1 MVRKNIP
8 VNIKGKNLLIL
19 GGRLA
24 YERERLKFTIV
35 DFALQCGVTKQTQ
48 IKYEAGD
55 NYPDSR
61 YLERAAGIGADVYFI
76 LFGRRDLQAISD
88 EHQNLIEAYEDATPL
103 LKRAAFAVLAS
114 PYINEFERC
123 QHQPGYFTHEIK
135 GVDEKRYTIQQDQK
149 EYRAEEDKE

>member
-8 VNIKGKNLLIL
+8 VNTKSKNLSIL

-24 YERERLKFTIV
+24 YERERLKLTIV

-55 NYPDSR
+55 NFPDSR

-76 LFGRRDLQAISD
+76 LFGRRDLQAVSD

-135 GVDEKRYTIQQDQK
+135 GVDEKRYTRQEELK
-149 EYRAEEDKE
+149 EFGEPKDK